1 MDIQTHNST
10 NSTWLRRKQ
19 QLMAQPFV
27 HAVSSSPV
35 PIILTDPHEP
45 DHPIVFAND
54 SFMRLTG
61 YKELELLG
69 QNCRFLQGPS
79 TDEGVIAALKE
90 AIAGNRDIAVEI
102 LNYRK
107 DGSKFWNELHVA
119 PVFDE
124 TGETVFFIGSQVD
137 VTERIA
143 ARNELADLNQSLERR
158 IAERTDDLKQAA
170 EHSALLAREVTH
182 RVRNSLALLTS
193 LIELQQRSALD
204 DRDRELLREVGSRI
218 RAVGRIQTMLDEV
231 AVGSSR
237 IDVMRLLST
246 LCEDLDM
253 ISTAQVRLEMK
264 NSFQIPPEQAL
275 PVALI
280 VTELVLNAQKHA
292 FPSGLRND
300 VGTVEIRA
308 GVDRGEAAIEVED
321 DGQGLPEDFD
331 IEAVNGTGMLVIKS
345 QISGI
350 GGRVVHQAGKF
361 GGALF
366 QVFFPVA
373 VS

>member
-1 MDIQTHNST
+1 MDIQTNDSM
-10 NSTWLRRKQ
+10 NSTWLRRKR
-19 QLMAQPFV
+19 QLMTQPFV

-35 PIILTDPHEP
+35 PIILTDPHEH

-61 YKELELLG
+61 YAELELLG

-79 TDEGVIAALKE
+79 TDESVIAALKE
-90 AIAGNRDIAVEI
+90 AISGNRDIAVEI

-107 DGSKFWNELHVA
+107 DGSMFWNELHVA

-124 TGETVFFIGSQVD
+124 DGETLFFIGSQVD

-143 ARNELADLNQSLERR
+143 AKDQLADLNQSLERR

-204 DRDRELLREVGSRI
+204 DRDRALLREVGSRI

-231 AVGSSR
+231 AVGASR
-237 IDVMRLLST
+237 IDVKRLLST

-308 GVDRGEAAIEVED
+308 GLDRDEAVIEVED
-321 DGQGLPEDFD
+321 DGQGLPDNFD

-345 QISGI
+345 QIRGV
-350 GGRVVHQAGKF
+350 GGRVVHQAGAF

-373 VS
+373 VV

>member
-1 MDIQTHNST
+1 MDIQTNNST
-10 NSTWLRRKQ
+10 SSTWLRRKR
-19 QLMAQPFV
+19 QLMTQPFV

-35 PIILTDPHEP
+35 PIILTDPHEH

-54 SFMRLTG
+54 SFVRLTG

-79 TDEGVIAALKE
+79 TDKSVITAMKE
-90 AIAGNRDIAVEI
+90 AISGNRDIAVEI

-107 DGSKFWNELHVA
+107 NGSMFWNELHIA
-119 PVFDE
+119 PIFDE
-124 TGETVFFIGSQVD
+124 NGETLFFIGSLVD
-137 VTERIA
+137 VTTRIA

-204 DRDRELLREVGSRI
+204 NRDRDLLREVGSRI
-218 RAVGRIQTMLDEV
+218 RAVGRIQTMLDDV
-231 AVGSSR
+231 AVGASR
-237 IDVMRLLST
+237 IDVMRLLAT

-264 NSFQIPPEQAL
+264 TSFQIPPEQAL

-308 GVDRGEAAIEVED
+308 GVDLGEAAIEVED